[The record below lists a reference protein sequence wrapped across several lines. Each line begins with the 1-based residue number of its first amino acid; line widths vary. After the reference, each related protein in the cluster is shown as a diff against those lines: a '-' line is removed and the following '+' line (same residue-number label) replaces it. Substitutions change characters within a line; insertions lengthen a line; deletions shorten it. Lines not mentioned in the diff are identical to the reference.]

1 MLHIRV
7 TGRLVKLRLPVAT
20 FSSVNNAV
28 QTKQQVASIV
38 MTDKCVQR
46 LKDLHQ
52 KSPEKTLRISVE
64 GGGCSGFQYLFN
76 LDTTT
81 NEDDWSVLFFNS
93 YIVKILNQFL
103 LVQCC

>member
-1 MLHIRV
+1 MFYAV
-7 TGRLVKLRLPVAT
+7 LVKRLPRFPSHISA
-20 FSSVNNAV
+20 FSSLNNAV
-28 QTKQQVASIV
+28 QKDNIQGSIK

-46 LKDLHQ
+46 LKELHK

-81 NEDDWSVLFFNS
+81 NEDDWFVL
-93 YIVKILNQFL
+93 KI
-103 LVQCC
+103 

>member
-1 MLHIRV
+1 MFRAVIVKRLARFPSHI
-7 TGRLVKLRLPVAT
+7 AT
-20 FSSVNNAV
+20 FSSLNNAV
-28 QTKQQVASIV
+28 KTDHLPGSIK

-46 LKDLHQ
+46 LKELHR

-81 NEDDWSVLFFNS
+81 NEDDWFVLN
-93 YIVKILNQFL
+93 KLNEINMIFLQFSL
-103 LVQCC
+103 K